1 MAATA
6 KRRAQGPRILST
18 NLILQ
23 IHPSSGYALN
33 AFPRRSQIAIRQRSG
48 FFTALS
54 RPLYRPGAAE
64 ERTEN
69 ISVVRV
75 Q

>member
-1 MAATA
+1 M
-6 KRRAQGPRILST
+6 
-18 NLILQ
+18 NLIEA
-23 IHPSSGYALN
+23 IHPSSGFALKRL
-33 AFPRRSQIAIRQRSG
+33 PQRSQIAIRHRSG

-54 RPLYRPGAAE
+54 RPLDCAPDAAE
-64 ERTEN
+64 ERTEK